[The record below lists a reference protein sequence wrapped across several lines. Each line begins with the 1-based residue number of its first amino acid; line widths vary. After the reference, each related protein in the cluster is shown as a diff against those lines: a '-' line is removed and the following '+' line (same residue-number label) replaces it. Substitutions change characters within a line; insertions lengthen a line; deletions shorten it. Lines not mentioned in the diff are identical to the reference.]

1 MTNLKWILGPKPED
15 MPLNWQSKITELFKL
30 ETGETYT
37 QTTFRMLG
45 IPEWYGNKI
54 LIDSSLYP
62 LAESLMGVMWCKPLL
77 DNRIRIV
84 ALVLDNAVQNNSHG
98 SDIINEVITL
108 SRNQGKKHIQLE
120 VRKSNVRAQNFYS
133 RHGLKIEQTIA
144 NYYSNEDGLVM
155 SGKL

>member
-15 MPLNWQSKITELFKL
+15 MPFNWQSKITELFKL

-62 LAESLMGVMWCKPLL
+62 SAESLMGVMWCKPLL
-77 DNRIRIV
+77 DDRIRIV

-108 SRNQGKKHIQLE
+108 SKNRGKKHIQLE
-120 VRKSNVRAQNFYS
+120 VREPNVRAQNFYS
-133 RHGLKIEQTIA
+133 RHGLEIEQTIA

>member
-1 MTNLKWILGPKPED
+1 MANLKWILGPKPED
-15 MPLNWQSKITELFKL
+15 MPFNWQSKITELFKL

>member
-1 MTNLKWILGPKPED
+1 MANLKWILGPKPED
-15 MPLNWQSKITELFKL
+15 MPFNWQSKITELFKL

-77 DNRIRIV
+77 DDRIRIV

>member
-1 MTNLKWILGPKPED
+1 MANLKWILGPKPED
-15 MPLNWQSKITELFKL
+15 MPFNWQSKITELFKL

-77 DNRIRIV
+77 DDRIRIV

-133 RHGLKIEQTIA
+133 RHGLEIEQTIA